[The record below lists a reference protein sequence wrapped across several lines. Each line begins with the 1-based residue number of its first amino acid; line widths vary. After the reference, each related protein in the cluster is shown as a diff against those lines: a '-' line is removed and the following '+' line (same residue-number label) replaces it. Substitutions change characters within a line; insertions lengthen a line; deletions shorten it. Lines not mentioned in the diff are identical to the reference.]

1 MINNN
6 IEIQPVRVE
15 APTTTEIPN
24 GFNSVETATPTP
36 VEQESKAQEVLSTT
50 PKVSVGVEVTTEVL
64 NKPSAGFPINPEDTG
79 TSRIVLEKIRGEVE
93 NL

>member
-15 APTTTEIPN
+15 TPNTTEIPN
-24 GFNSVETATPTP
+24 GFNSVETVTSTP
-36 VEQESKAQEVLSTT
+36 VGQESKAQEILPAT
-50 PKVSVGVEVTTEVL
+50 PKASVGVEVTTEVL

-79 TSRIVLEKIRGEVE
+79 TSRIVLEKIIGKIE